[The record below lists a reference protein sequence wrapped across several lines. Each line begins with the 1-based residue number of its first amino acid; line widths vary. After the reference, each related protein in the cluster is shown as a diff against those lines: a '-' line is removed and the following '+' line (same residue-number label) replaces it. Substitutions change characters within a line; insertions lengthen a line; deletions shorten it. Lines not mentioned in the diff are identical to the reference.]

1 MESRERIEQLHK
13 EIGCM
18 VEEEDEFMGRFEH
31 IASKIVLLETH
42 MKMDKS
48 IQAQLEE
55 RIKHLEQSNKLLIE
69 QSNTDSSA
77 MLRERE

>member
-1 MESRERIEQLHK
+1 
-13 EIGCM
+13 M